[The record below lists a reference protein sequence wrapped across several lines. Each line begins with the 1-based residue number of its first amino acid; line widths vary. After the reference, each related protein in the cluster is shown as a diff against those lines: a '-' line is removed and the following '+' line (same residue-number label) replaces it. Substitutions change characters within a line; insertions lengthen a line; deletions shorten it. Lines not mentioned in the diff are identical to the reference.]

1 MDIVLVYNLYLRDQC
16 KNRNILNQSVNYAA
30 MSMISIKKLNK
41 SFGRKKILRNMDL
54 EVKKGEFI
62 ALFGPNGA
70 GKTTLIKI
78 LATLARPSSGKIEIN
93 GYDLYEDPIEIRRSI
108 GVLSHNPLLYDDLTI
123 RENLMF
129 YSRMYG
135 LKLKDKEILGF
146 IKSVGLLHRANDKV
160 GEFSRGMKQRAAVA
174 RVVLHDPPVLLLD
187 EPYTGLDFKAWDMLN
202 GMLKEYHKKGKT
214 VLLITHN
221 VDLGYENADR
231 LAILAEGKVAWE
243 CKKTDL
249 DLVSFK
255 NKYRDLLEEKK

>member
-1 MDIVLVYNLYLRDQC
+1 
-16 KNRNILNQSVNYAA
+16 
-30 MSMISIKKLNK
+30 MSMISIQNLHK
-41 SFGRKKILRNMDL
+41 SFGRKRILRDMNL

-78 LATLARPSSGKIEIN
+78 LATLARPTSGTIDIN
-93 GYDLYEDPIEIRRSI
+93 GYDLHEDSIEIRRSI
-108 GVLSHNPLLYDDLTI
+108 GVLSHNPLLYDDLTMK
-123 RENLMF
+123 ENLVF

-135 LKLKDKEILGF
+135 LNKKNKEILGL

-160 GEFSRGMKQRAAVA
+160 GEFSRGMRQRAAVA

-202 GMLKEYHKKGKT
+202 SMLKDYHEKGKT
-214 VLLITHN
+214 ILLITHN
-221 VDLGYENADR
+221 VDLGYENAGR
-231 LAILAEGKVAWE
+231 LAILANGKVAFD

-255 NKYRDLLEEKK
+255 KKYRDMMEDTK